1 MGLLVKLAN
10 KIEVN
15 GKKLADGASE
25 LVAKGA
31 TELTTKGATEAK
43 EEKMSKLEKT
53 ISRAKALEMALE
65 WNKER
70 LEKGEQPFIPKT
82 FSRGEKRLLIAEIK
96 KLQDEKA
103 TKELEAFSS
112 DMEI

>member
-1 MGLLVKLAN
+1 MGILVKLAN
-10 KIEVN
+10 KIEAN
-15 GKKLADGASE
+15 SKKLVEGASE
-25 LVAKGA
+25 LVTKVE
-31 TELTTKGATEAK
+31 TEIEAK
-43 EEKMSKLEKT
+43 EDKMSKLQKA
-53 ISRAKALEMALE
+53 ISKAKALEMALE

-82 FSRGEKRLLIAEIK
+82 FSWGEKKLLLAEIK

-103 TKELEAFSS
+103 IKELEAFSS